1 MMCLKRPLLLLA
13 AIFSVMFLSACER
26 PPMDTVQHGFRGTG
40 MDQVYN
46 PRYLA
51 TQVEK
56 NAVPP
61 SIGLIPADGPKAG
74 AVYKN
79 VKVLNNLSVGQF
91 GTFMV
96 SMTNWVA
103 PKEGCA
109 YCHNVANFAEE
120 SKYTKVV
127 ARNMILMTQRVNSQW
142 KDHVVQTGVTCYTC
156 HRGNNIP
163 QNVWFKDP
171 AEKMGNGMLGNKNGQ
186 NSPVEGSGYS
196 SLPKNTYAAY
206 LLGDEKIR
214 VNGDTALPTGNKSSI
229 NATES
234 TYGLMMHFSK
244 SLGVNCTY
252 CHNTRA
258 VASWEESPPQRTRAW
273 YAIRMARDINNNY
286 MVPLTGVFPEH
297 RLGPTGDVAKAN
309 CATCHQGAYKPL
321 YGVSM
326 IQDYPYLLG
335 PSVYPVKAEDP
346 PKAKQ
351 VVSMK

>member
-1 MMCLKRPLLLLA
+1 
-13 AIFSVMFLSACER
+13 MFLSACER
-26 PPMDTVQHGFRGTG
+26 PPIEAVQHGFRGTG
-40 MDQVYN
+40 MDEIYN

-61 SIGLIPADGPKAG
+61 SIGLISGDGPKAG

-79 VKVLNNLSVGQF
+79 VKVLGNLSVGQF

-142 KDHVVQTGVTCYTC
+142 KDHVAQTGVTCYTC

-163 QNVWFKDP
+163 QNVWFKEP
-171 AEKMGNGMLGNKNGQ
+171 AEKVGNGMLGNKNGQ
-186 NSPVEGSGYS
+186 NSPVEGSGYA

-206 LLGDEKIR
+206 LLNDEKIR

-229 NATES
+229 NATEG
-234 TYGLMMHFSK
+234 TYGLMMHFST

-258 VASWEESPPQRTRAW
+258 VASWEESPPQRTKAW
-273 YAIRMARDINNNY
+273 YAIRMARDLNNNY
-286 MVPLTGVFPEH
+286 MEPLTGVFPQH

-326 IQDYPYLLG
+326 IQDYPYLVG
-335 PSVYPVKAEDP
+335 PPVNPVKSGAP
-346 PKAKQ
+346 PKKEQ